1 MRTLKDFNPAG
12 KRVLVRVDFNVPIKE
27 GKVKDDTRVA
37 AAIPTLKH
45 LLDQGATL
53 VLFSHL
59 GRPKGGFEEASS
71 LAPVAPVLEKHL
83 GKPVTFIG
91 GSAEL
96 TPASDA
102 TLAKVQA
109 APAGSVIL
117 LDNVRF
123 EVGEEKNDEALAKR
137 LARLGDAFVLDAFG
151 SAHRAHASVTGVAKF
166 LPSYAG
172 FLMEKEVSSIG
183 RALHNPAK
191 PYWVVL
197 GGAKVSDKIGV
208 IENLLPRVTG
218 MIIGGA
224 MAFTFL
230 KALGGK
236 VGKSLVEDDKLDLAL
251 DLKRKADALGVSF
264 LLPIDVIAA
273 QKIEAGTEV
282 REFESSSI
290 PDDWMGLD
298 IGPKTRQ
305 MFTIALT
312 LGTSASPGQAKTVL
326 WNGPMGVFEVDDFA
340 KGTLELGEA
349 IAKLQGAFTV
359 IGGGDSVA
367 AANKLGIV
375 DDFSH
380 VSTGG
385 GASLELL
392 ELGTLP
398 GIDALS

>member
-1 MRTLKDFNPAG
+1 MRTLKDFNAAA

-27 GKVKDDTRVA
+27 GRVKDETRVA

-45 LLDQGATL
+45 LLEQGATL

-83 GKPVTFIG
+83 GKPVIFIG
-91 GSAEL
+91 GSPEL

-102 TLAKVQA
+102 TLERVKA
-109 APAGSVIL
+109 APSGSVIL

-123 EVGEEKNDEALAKR
+123 EPGEEKNDEALARKF
-137 LARLGDAFVLDAFG
+137 ARLGDAFVLDAFG
-151 SAHRAHASVTGVAKF
+151 SAHRAHASVTGVAQF

-172 FLMEKEVSSIG
+172 FLMEKEVESIS
-183 RALHNPAK
+183 RVLHNPEK

-208 IENLLPRVTG
+208 IENLLPKVTG
-218 MIIGGA
+218 MVIGGA
-224 MAFTFL
+224 MAFTFI
-230 KALGGK
+230 KAQGGQ
-236 VGKSLVEDDKLDLAL
+236 VGKSLVEDDKLDLARDL
-251 DLKRKADALGVSF
+251 LKRASDLGVKL
-264 LLPIDVIAA
+264 LLPTDVRAA
-273 QKIEAGTEV
+273 QKIEAGAPTRIMPANAIE
-282 REFESSSI
+282 
-290 PDDWMGLD
+290 DGWMGLD
-298 IGPKTRQ
+298 IGPESARA
-305 MFTIALT
+305 FAEALQ
-312 LGTSASPGQAKTVL
+312 GAKTVL

-340 KGTLELGEA
+340 NGTLAVGGA
-349 IAKLQGAFTV
+349 IARLEGAFTV

-367 AANKLGIV
+367 AANKLGMAER
-375 DDFSH
+375 FSH

-398 GIDALS
+398 GIEALR

>member
-1 MRTLKDFNPAG
+1 MRTLKDFDAAG

-27 GKVKDDTRVA
+27 GRVRDETRVK

-45 LLDQGATL
+45 LLEQGATL

-59 GRPKGGFEEASS
+59 GRPRGGYERDSS
-71 LAPVAPVLEKHL
+71 LEPVAPILEKHL
-83 GKPVTFIG
+83 GKPVAFIG

-102 TLAKVQA
+102 TLQKVKA
-109 APAGSVIL
+109 ASAGSVIL

-123 EVGEEKNDEALAKR
+123 EAGEEKNDDTLSQQF
-137 LARLGDAFVLDAFG
+137 ARLGEAFVLDAFG
-151 SAHRAHASVTGVAKF
+151 SAHRAHASVTGVTRYR
-166 LPSYAG
+166 PSYAG

-183 RALHNPAK
+183 KVLHQPEK

-218 MIIGGA
+218 MVIGGA
-224 MAFTFL
+224 MAFTFI
-230 KALGGK
+230 KAQGGR
-236 VGKSLVEDDKLDLAL
+236 VGRSLVEDDKLDLAR
-251 DLKRKADALGVSF
+251 DLLQKAADLGVRL
-264 LLPIDVIAA
+264 LLPTDVLAA
-273 QKIEAGTEV
+273 QKIEAGTPSRIMPANAIEA
-282 REFESSSI
+282 E
-290 PDDWMGLD
+290 WMGLD
-298 IGPKTRQ
+298 IGPDSARA
-305 MFTIALT
+305 FADALQ
-312 LGTSASPGQAKTVL
+312 GAKTVL

-340 KGTLELGEA
+340 RGTLALGEA
-349 IAKLQGAFTV
+349 IARLQGAFTV

-367 AANKLGIV
+367 AANKLGLA
-375 DDFSH
+375 DEFSH

-392 ELGTLP
+392 ELGSLP
-398 GIDALS
+398 GIEALS

>member
-1 MRTLKDFNPAG
+1 MQTLKDFQATG

-27 GKVKDDTRVA
+27 GKVKDETRVV

-45 LLDQGATL
+45 LLEQGATL

-59 GRPKGGFEEASS
+59 GRPKGGFEEVSS

-83 GKPVTFIG
+83 GKPVVFIG
-91 GSAEL
+91 GSPEF

-102 TLAKVQA
+102 SLERVKA
-109 APAGSVIL
+109 APPGSVIL

-123 EVGEEKNDEALAKR
+123 EPGEEKNDEALARKF
-137 LARLGDAFVLDAFG
+137 ARLGDAFVLDAFG
-151 SAHRAHASVTGVAKF
+151 SAHRAHASVTGVAQF

-172 FLMEKEVSSIG
+172 FLMEKEVESIG
-183 RALHNPAK
+183 RVLHNPEK

-218 MIIGGA
+218 MVIGGA
-224 MAFTFL
+224 MAFTFI
-230 KALGGK
+230 KAQGGQ
-236 VGKSLVEDDKLDLAL
+236 VGKSLVEDDKLDLARNL
-251 DLKRKADALGVSF
+251 LKKAADLGVKL
-264 LLPIDVIAA
+264 LLPTDVVAA
-273 QKIEAGTEV
+273 QKIEAGAPTRIMPAGAIE
-282 REFESSSI
+282 
-290 PDDWMGLD
+290 PDWMGLD
-298 IGPKTRQ
+298 IGPESAQ
-305 MFTIALT
+305 AFAHALQ
-312 LGTSASPGQAKTVL
+312 GAKTVL
-326 WNGPMGVFEVDDFA
+326 WNGPMGVFEIDDFA
-340 KGTLELGEA
+340 RGTLAVGEA
-349 IAKLQGAFTV
+349 IARLEGAFTV

-367 AANKLGIV
+367 AANKLGMAER
-375 DDFSH
+375 FSH

-398 GIDALS
+398 GIEALS

>member
-1 MRTLKDFNPAG
+1 MRTLKDFDASG
-12 KRVLVRVDFNVPIKE
+12 KRVLVRVDFNVPVKE
-27 GKVKDDTRVA
+27 GKVKDETRVS

-45 LLDQGATL
+45 LLEQGATL

-83 GKPVTFIG
+83 GRPVTFIG

-96 TPASDA
+96 TPASEA
-102 TLAKVQA
+102 TLERVRAL
-109 APAGSVIL
+109 PEGSVAL

-123 EVGEEKNDEALAKR
+123 EAGEEKNDEGLAQKY
-137 LARLGDAFVLDAFG
+137 ARLGEAFVLDAFG
-151 SAHRAHASVTGVAKF
+151 SAHRAHASVTGVAKY

-172 FLMEKEVSSIG
+172 LLMEREVSSIK
-183 RALHNPAK
+183 RVIDNPEK

-208 IENLLPRVTG
+208 IENLLPRVSG
-218 MIIGGA
+218 MVIGGA
-224 MAFTFL
+224 MAFTFI
-230 KALGGK
+230 KAQGGK
-236 VGKSLVEDDKLDLAL
+236 VGKSLVEDDKLELAQEL
-251 DLKRKADALGVSF
+251 LKKAAELGVRL
-264 LLPIDVIAA
+264 LLPSDVVAA
-273 QKIEAGTEV
+273 QKIEAGAETRVMPAHDIE
-282 REFESSSI
+282 EG
-290 PDDWMGLD
+290 WMGLD
-298 IGPKTRQ
+298 IGPESAKT
-305 MFTIALT
+305 FAAALQ
-312 LGTSASPGQAKTVL
+312 GAKTVL

-340 KGTLELGEA
+340 KGTLAVGEA
-349 IAKLQGAFTV
+349 IAGLQGAFTV

-367 AANKLGIV
+367 AANKLGV
-375 DDFSH
+375 AEEFSH

-398 GIDALS
+398 GIEALS

>member
-1 MRTLKDFNPAG
+1 MRTLRDFNAAG

-27 GKVKDDTRVA
+27 GKVKDETRVA

-45 LLDQGATL
+45 LLEQGATL

-59 GRPKGGFEEASS
+59 GRPKGGYEEASS

-83 GKPVTFIG
+83 GKPVVFIG
-91 GSAEL
+91 GSPEL
-96 TPASDA
+96 TPASEA
-102 TLAKVQA
+102 TLERVQA
-109 APAGSVIL
+109 APPGSVIL

-123 EVGEEKNDEALAKR
+123 EPGEEKNDEELAKKF
-137 LARLGDAFVLDAFG
+137 ARLGDAFVLDAFG
-151 SAHRAHASVTGVAKF
+151 SAHRAHASVTGVARF

-183 RALHNPAK
+183 KVLHNPEK

-208 IENLLPRVTG
+208 IENLLPKVTG
-218 MIIGGA
+218 MVIGGA
-224 MAFTFL
+224 MAFTFI
-230 KALGGK
+230 KAQGGQ
-236 VGKSLVEDDKLDLAL
+236 VGKSLVEDDKLDLAR
-251 DLKRKADALGVSF
+251 DLIKRASDLGVKL
-264 LLPIDVIAA
+264 LLPTDVVAA
-273 QKIEAGTEV
+273 QKIEAGAPTRVMPANAIE
-282 REFESSSI
+282 
-290 PDDWMGLD
+290 DGWMGLD
-298 IGPKTRQ
+298 IGPESAKA
-305 MFTIALT
+305 FAEALR
-312 LGTSASPGQAKTVL
+312 GAKTVL

-340 KGTLELGEA
+340 KGTLAVGEA
-349 IAKLQGAFTV
+349 IARLEGAFTV

-367 AANKLGIV
+367 AANKLGMA
-375 DDFSH
+375 DKFSH

-398 GIDALS
+398 GIEALN

>member
-1 MRTLKDFNPAG
+1 VRTLKDFNAAG

-27 GKVKDDTRVA
+27 GKVEDETRVV

-45 LLDQGATL
+45 LLEQGATL

-71 LAPVAPVLEKHL
+71 LAPVALVLEKHL
-83 GKPVTFIG
+83 GKPVVFIG
-91 GSAEL
+91 GSPEL

-102 TLAKVQA
+102 TLERVKA
-109 APAGSVIL
+109 ASSGSVIL

-123 EVGEEKNDEALAKR
+123 ESGEEKNDEALARKF
-137 LARLGDAFVLDAFG
+137 ARLGDAFVLDAFG
-151 SAHRAHASVTGVAKF
+151 SAHRAHASVTGVARF

-172 FLMEKEVSSIG
+172 FLMEKEVESIG
-183 RALHNPAK
+183 KVLHNPEK

-218 MIIGGA
+218 MVIGGA
-224 MAFTFL
+224 MAFTFI
-230 KALGGK
+230 KAQGGQ
-236 VGKSLVEDDKLDLAL
+236 VGKSLVEDDRLDLAREL
-251 DLKRKADALGVSF
+251 LKKASDLGVKL
-264 LLPIDVIAA
+264 LLPTDVVAA
-273 QKIEAGTEV
+273 QKIEAGAPTRIMPAHAIE
-282 REFESSSI
+282 
-290 PDDWMGLD
+290 DGWMGLD
-298 IGPKTRQ
+298 IGPESANAFAQ
-305 MFTIALT
+305 ALQ
-312 LGTSASPGQAKTVL
+312 GAKTVL

-340 KGTLELGEA
+340 KGTLAIGEA
-349 IAKLQGAFTV
+349 IARLEGAFTV

-367 AANKLGIV
+367 AANKLGMA
-375 DDFSH
+375 DKFSH

-398 GIDALS
+398 GIEALR

>member
-1 MRTLKDFNPAG
+1 MRTLKDFDAAG
-12 KRVLVRVDFNVPIKE
+12 KRVLVRVDFNVPIKD
-27 GKVKDDTRVA
+27 GKVKDETRVS
-37 AAIPTLKH
+37 AAIPTLNH
-45 LLDQGATL
+45 LLQQGATL

-59 GRPKGGFEEASS
+59 GRPKGGYEEASS
-71 LAPVAPVLEKHL
+71 LAPVAPILEKHL
-83 GKPVTFIG
+83 GKPVTFVG

-102 TLAKVQA
+102 ALERVKA

-123 EVGEEKNDEALAKR
+123 ESGEEKNDDALSQKF
-137 LARLGDAFVLDAFG
+137 ARLGDAFVLDAFG
-151 SAHRAHASVTGVAKF
+151 SAHRAHASVTGVTQY

-172 FLMEKEVSSIG
+172 SLMEREVSSIG
-183 RALHNPAK
+183 RVLHNPEK

-208 IENLLPRVTG
+208 IENLLPKVSG
-218 MIIGGA
+218 MVIGGA
-224 MAFTFL
+224 MAFTFI
-230 KALGGK
+230 KARGGS
-236 VGKSLVEDDKLDLAL
+236 VGKSLVEDDRLELARDL
-251 DLKRKADALGVSF
+251 LKKAAELGVTL
-264 LLPIDVIAA
+264 LLPSDVVAA
-273 QKIEAGTEV
+273 QKIEAATATKVLPADQIEA
-282 REFESSSI
+282 
-290 PDDWMGLD
+290 DWMGLD
-298 IGPKTRQ
+298 IGPASAAT
-305 MFTIALT
+305 FANALQ
-312 LGTSASPGQAKTVL
+312 GAKTVL
-326 WNGPMGVFEVDDFA
+326 WNGPMGVFELDDFA
-340 KGTLELGEA
+340 KGTLAVGEA
-349 IAKLQGAFTV
+349 IAKLSGAFTV

-367 AANKLGIV
+367 AANKLGMA

>member
-1 MRTLKDFNPAG
+1 MRTLKDFNAAG

-27 GKVKDDTRVA
+27 GKVEDETRVV

-45 LLDQGATL
+45 LLEQGATL

-71 LAPVAPVLEKHL
+71 LAPVALVLEKHL
-83 GKPVTFIG
+83 GKPVVFIG
-91 GSAEL
+91 GSPEL

-102 TLAKVQA
+102 TLERVKA
-109 APAGSVIL
+109 ASSGSVIL

-123 EVGEEKNDEALAKR
+123 ESGEEKNDEALARKF
-137 LARLGDAFVLDAFG
+137 ARLGDAFVLDAFG
-151 SAHRAHASVTGVAKF
+151 SAHRAHASVTGVARF

-172 FLMEKEVSSIG
+172 FLMEKEVESIG
-183 RALHNPAK
+183 KVLHNPEK

-218 MIIGGA
+218 MVIGGA
-224 MAFTFL
+224 MAFTFI
-230 KALGGK
+230 KAQGGQ
-236 VGKSLVEDDKLDLAL
+236 VGKSLVEDDRLDLAREL
-251 DLKRKADALGVSF
+251 LKKASDLGVKL
-264 LLPIDVIAA
+264 LLPTDVVAA
-273 QKIEAGTEV
+273 QKIEAGAPTRIMPAHAIE
-282 REFESSSI
+282 
-290 PDDWMGLD
+290 DGWMGLD
-298 IGPKTRQ
+298 IGPESANAFAQ
-305 MFTIALT
+305 ALQ
-312 LGTSASPGQAKTVL
+312 GAKTVL

-340 KGTLELGEA
+340 KGTLAIGEA
-349 IAKLQGAFTV
+349 IARLEGAFTV

-367 AANKLGIV
+367 AANKLGMA
-375 DDFSH
+375 DKFSH

-398 GIDALS
+398 GIEALR

>member
-1 MRTLKDFNPAG
+1 MRTLKDFNAAG

-27 GKVKDDTRVA
+27 GKVKDETRVK

-45 LLDQGATL
+45 LLEQGATL

-59 GRPKGGFEEASS
+59 GRPKGGYEDTSS
-71 LAPVAPVLEKHL
+71 LAPVAPVLAKHL

-102 TLAKVQA
+102 TFDKVTA
-109 APAGSVIL
+109 LSAGSVAL

-123 EVGEEKNDEALAKR
+123 EAGEEKNDEALAR
-137 LARLGDAFVLDAFG
+137 NFARLGDMFVLDAFG
-151 SAHRAHASVTGVAKF
+151 SAHRAHASVTGVARF
-166 LPSYAG
+166 LPSCAG

-183 RALHNPAK
+183 KVLHHPEK

-208 IENLLPRVTG
+208 IENLLPKVTG
-218 MIIGGA
+218 MVIGGA
-224 MAFTFL
+224 MAFTFI
-230 KALGGK
+230 KAQGGR
-236 VGKSLVEDDKLDLAL
+236 VGKSLVEDDKLDLAR
-251 DLKRKADALGVSF
+251 DLLTKASDLGVQL
-264 LLPIDVIAA
+264 LLPTDVLAA
-273 QKIEAGTEV
+273 QKIEAGTPSKIMPANAIE
-282 REFESSSI
+282 
-290 PDDWMGLD
+290 DDWMGLD
-298 IGPKTRQ
+298 IGPESAQ
-305 MFTIALT
+305 AFANALQ
-312 LGTSASPGQAKTVL
+312 GAKTVL

-340 KGTLELGEA
+340 RGTLVLGEA

-367 AANKLGIV
+367 AANKLGMA
-375 DDFSH
+375 DKFSH

>member
-1 MRTLKDFNPAG
+1 MRTLRDFNAAG

-27 GKVKDDTRVA
+27 GKVKDETRVA

-45 LLDQGATL
+45 LLEQGATL

-59 GRPKGGFEEASS
+59 GRPKGGYEEASS

-83 GKPVTFIG
+83 GKPVVFIG
-91 GSAEL
+91 GSPEL
-96 TPASDA
+96 TPASEA
-102 TLAKVQA
+102 TLERVQA
-109 APAGSVIL
+109 APSGSVIL

-123 EVGEEKNDEALAKR
+123 EPGEEKNDEELAKKF
-137 LARLGDAFVLDAFG
+137 ARLGDAFVLDAFG
-151 SAHRAHASVTGVAKF
+151 SAHRAHASVTGVARF

-183 RALHNPAK
+183 KVLHNPEK

-218 MIIGGA
+218 MVIGGA
-224 MAFTFL
+224 MAFTFI
-230 KALGGK
+230 KAQGGQ
-236 VGKSLVEDDKLDLAL
+236 VGKSLVEDDKLDLAR
-251 DLKRKADALGVSF
+251 DLIKRASDLGVKL
-264 LLPIDVIAA
+264 LLPTDVVAA
-273 QKIEAGTEV
+273 QKIEAGAPTRVMPANAIE
-282 REFESSSI
+282 
-290 PDDWMGLD
+290 DGWMGLD
-298 IGPKTRQ
+298 IGPESART
-305 MFTIALT
+305 FAEALQ
-312 LGTSASPGQAKTVL
+312 GAKTVL

-340 KGTLELGEA
+340 KGTLAVGEA
-349 IAKLQGAFTV
+349 IARLEGAFTV

-367 AANKLGIV
+367 AANKLGMA
-375 DDFSH
+375 DKFSH

-398 GIDALS
+398 GIEALS

>member
-1 MRTLKDFNPAG
+1 MRTLRDFNAAG

-27 GKVKDDTRVA
+27 GKVKDETRVA

-45 LLDQGATL
+45 LLEQGATL

-59 GRPKGGFEEASS
+59 GRPKGGYEEASS

-83 GKPVTFIG
+83 GKPVVFIG
-91 GSAEL
+91 GSPEL
-96 TPASDA
+96 TPASEA
-102 TLAKVQA
+102 TLERVQA
-109 APAGSVIL
+109 APSGSVIL

-123 EVGEEKNDEALAKR
+123 EPGEEKIDEELAKKF
-137 LARLGDAFVLDAFG
+137 ARLGDAFVLDAFG
-151 SAHRAHASVTGVAKF
+151 SAHRAHASVTGVARF

-183 RALHNPAK
+183 KVLHNPEK

-218 MIIGGA
+218 MVIGGA
-224 MAFTFL
+224 MAFTFI
-230 KALGGK
+230 KAQGGQ
-236 VGKSLVEDDKLDLAL
+236 VGKSLVEDDKLDLAR
-251 DLKRKADALGVSF
+251 DLIKRASDLGVKL
-264 LLPIDVIAA
+264 LLPTDVVAA
-273 QKIEAGTEV
+273 QKIEAGAPTRVMPANAIE
-282 REFESSSI
+282 
-290 PDDWMGLD
+290 DGWMGLD
-298 IGPKTRQ
+298 IGPESART
-305 MFTIALT
+305 FAEALQ
-312 LGTSASPGQAKTVL
+312 GAKTVL

-340 KGTLELGEA
+340 KGTLAVGEA
-349 IAKLQGAFTV
+349 IARLEGAFTV

-367 AANKLGIV
+367 AANKLGMA
-375 DDFSH
+375 DKFSH

-398 GIDALS
+398 GIEALS